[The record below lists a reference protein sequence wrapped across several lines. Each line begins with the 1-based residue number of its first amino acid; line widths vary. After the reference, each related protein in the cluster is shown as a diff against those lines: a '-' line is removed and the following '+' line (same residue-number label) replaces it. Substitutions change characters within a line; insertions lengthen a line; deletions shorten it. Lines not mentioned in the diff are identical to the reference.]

1 MNIITGKKEIM
12 KAIEKLNEA
21 TKLANEA
28 LASLEKSEK
37 VTEGQKLSRPDAIV
51 VNGVEYTKS
60 NTKPEEC
67 GYTIYERHG
76 VQDSDEYW
84 LHDREIEIDG
94 VKYSDFITKGETDT
108 IIKCSI
114 LDNQ

>member
-1 MNIITGKKEIM
+1 ME
-12 KAIEKLNEA
+12 AIEKLNEA

-37 VTEGQKLSRPDAIV
+37 VAGGKKLSRPDAIV

-84 LHDREIEIDG
+84 LHDGEIEING
-94 VKYSDFITKGETDT
+94 VKHSNFITKGETDT
-108 IIKCSI
+108 TIKYSI